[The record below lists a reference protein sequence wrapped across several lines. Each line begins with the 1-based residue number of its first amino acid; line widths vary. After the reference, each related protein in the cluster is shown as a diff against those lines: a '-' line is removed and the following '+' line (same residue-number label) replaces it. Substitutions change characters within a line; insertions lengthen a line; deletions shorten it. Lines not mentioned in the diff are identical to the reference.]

1 MAVAARVVGDD
12 LMGAVFTARDMTQNN
27 LKNWRCGAAVLDRR
41 HHFQLAEAHMA
52 GVGLTPSRA
61 MVAED
66 IRDLQD
72 NALHEKWVSGG
83 RFGLGGV
90 SRWDFGQVQTEPLQR
105 TRHVSDRVD
114 GDARVKRRRF
124 ELGVS
129 EQTRVIML
137 IGTVQRPGGSS
148 RLRHLWAWRGD
159 WIEHTTERS
168 AKHAVVDRAAD
179 LKKQIGASPRPAH
192 LLRFIHSPV
201 DQEVRSPFSN

>member
-1 MAVAARVVGDD
+1 MRGSASGAAKYASNILPSCHRPLIPDDTTERWRRHWKQIDLMGSKVHVYRRCDRAKHRQTRHIVDRRLPITDFAHKARVVGDD
-12 LMGAVFTARDMTQNN
+12 LMGAVFAARDMTAE
-27 LKNWRCGAAVLDRR
+27 RRGAAVLDRR

-72 NALHEKWVSGG
+72 GALHEKWASGG

-90 SRWDFGQVQTEPLQR
+90 YRRDFGQVQTEPFQR
-105 TRHVSDRVD
+105 TRHVSDRID

-129 EQTRVIML
+129 ERTRVMML
-137 IGTVQRPGGSS
+137 LS
-148 RLRHLWAWRGD
+148 LRH
-159 WIEHTTERS
+159 
-168 AKHAVVDRAAD
+168 
-179 LKKQIGASPRPAH
+179 
-192 LLRFIHSPV
+192 
-201 DQEVRSPFSN
+201 